1 MNLKAIK
8 FYHWCLFMLLAGVTD
23 FAMAQSTDLARI
35 EYTYFP
41 QSSSDNSFRRFRTF
55 VNFPIKM
62 SEDAYLVPGLDY
74 ENINFKFEDDAPF
87 GNLGDL
93 DRYQSFTAT
102 LGYTDKLGEKW
113 RYAVQGGLMLA
124 SNFELGKIVND
135 DLLYTGAVLFIN
147 DSGKEGVDV
156 PWRLILGLHYSTTSG
171 FPFPLP
177 IINYYREFHPN
188 WSYTVGV
195 PKSNLK
201 YYINKKNE
209 LQAFVTLDGFFAN
222 IQENRQV
229 ENVNAL
235 AENISMTI
243 VLAGL
248 GYEYNF
254 TDHLVYYLYAG
265 HTVRND
271 IRIRDDNRD
280 DVYDINRVNTFY
292 GRTGLKFKI

>member
-1 MNLKAIK
+1 MNPTKIK
-8 FYHWCLFMLLAGVTD
+8 YHWFFLLLMFITAGS
-23 FAMAQSTDLARI
+23 MEAQSTDLARI

-41 QSSSDNSFRRFRTF
+41 QSSSDNSFRRFRSF
-55 VNFPIKM
+55 VNFPIKVK
-62 SEDAYLVPGLDY
+62 EDAYLVPGIDY
-74 ENINFKFEDDAPF
+74 ENINFKYEDDAPF
-87 GNLGDL
+87 GNLRDL

-102 LGYTDKLGEKW
+102 LGYTAKWNETW

-124 SNFELGKIVND
+124 SNFELGKIVRD
-135 DLLYTGAVLFIN
+135 DLLYTGAVLFIK
-147 DSGKEGVDV
+147 DRGEEEVEV

-177 IINYYREFHPN
+177 IVNYYREFHPN
-188 WSYTVGV
+188 WSYTIGV

-201 YYINKKNE
+201 YYIDQKNE

-222 IQENRQV
+222 IQKNRQV
-229 ENVNAL
+229 ENSTAL

-254 TDHLVYYLYAG
+254 TNHLVYYLYAG

>member
-1 MNLKAIK
+1 MNRNISQVLWMLC
-8 FYHWCLFMLLAGVTD
+8 FFCLAAPAVQ
-23 FAMAQSTDLARI
+23 AQSTDLARV

-41 QSSSDNSFRRFRTF
+41 QTDSDNSFRRFRSF
-55 VNFPIKM
+55 INFPIKLN
-62 SEDAYLVPGLDY
+62 EDGYLVPGIDY
-74 ENINFKFEDDAPF
+74 ENVNFKYEDEAPF
-87 GNLGDL
+87 GDLRDL

-102 LGYTDKLGEKW
+102 LGYTDKIGQAW
-113 RYAVQGGLMLA
+113 RFAVQGGLMVA
-124 SNFELGKIVND
+124 SNFELGKIVKD
-135 DLLYTGAVLFIN
+135 DLLYTGAVLFIKN
-147 DSGKEGVDV
+147 GGEVEGEI

-171 FPFPLP
+171 FPLPLP
-177 IINYYREFHPN
+177 VVNYYREFHPN
-188 WSYTVGV
+188 WSYTLGV

-201 YYINKKNE
+201 YIINRKHE

-229 ENVNAL
+229 ENQTAL

-248 GYEYNF
+248 GYEFNF
-254 TDHLVYYLYAG
+254 TDNLVYYFYAG

-271 IRIRDDNRD
+271 IRIRDENLD
-280 DVYDINRVNTFY
+280 DVYDINRTNTFY